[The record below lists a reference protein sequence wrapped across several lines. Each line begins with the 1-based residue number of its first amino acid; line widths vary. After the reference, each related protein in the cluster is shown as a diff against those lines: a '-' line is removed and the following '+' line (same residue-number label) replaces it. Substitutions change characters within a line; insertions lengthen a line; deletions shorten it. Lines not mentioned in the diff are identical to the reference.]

1 MCGIAGFQGRFD
13 AELLSAMGRTI
24 AHRGPDDTGDV
35 LIPEAGVGL
44 VHKRL
49 AIIDLSPLGH
59 QPMWD
64 DERENVIVFNGEI
77 FNYRELRASL
87 AADGH
92 RFRGHSDTEVVLHLY
107 RVYGEALLSKLNGMY
122 AFALWDARSR
132 ELFLARDGVGVKP
145 LYWTETPRGFLFGSE
160 IKALLADDEVS
171 RALDPRA
178 VQSHLALLWTP
189 APDTILRAVK
199 KLPPG
204 QAMIVRDGRVAR
216 TWRHYDLPYQD
227 DPVTIGADEA
237 AERVR
242 EAVATAVRRQMVAD
256 VPVGSF
262 LSGGLDSSAVVAFAS
277 REAPGLPAF
286 TIGFRDRDA
295 MAREGFADDLPYARR
310 VADTFGAKL
319 HVVEVGHEMAGELE
333 TMIWH
338 LDEPT
343 ADPAPMNALLICRL
357 AREHGLKVLLSG
369 TGGDDIF
376 TGYRRHLAVQRER
389 SWAWLPRPVRS
400 AAARVGGTIPAGF
413 PAGRRLQKGLR
424 YAGLDGDARL
434 VSYFYWLPPETI
446 AGLYGPALA
455 PDLAGTDPGEP
466 LRATLRELPKDASD
480 LRRMLY
486 LEGKHFLADHNLNYG
501 DKMSMAS
508 GIEVRVPLLDPDL
521 VALACSLPDD
531 LKQHG
536 ATGKWIFKKAMEPI
550 LPHDVIY
557 RPKTGFGAP
566 LRRWLRHELRP
577 MVEEVLAPRAL
588 SARGLFDPA
597 AVARLRAAD
606 ASGRIDGTYAIFSL
620 VCLELWCRAF
630 VDAPVS
636 KGVAA

>member
-13 AELLSAMGRTI
+13 ADLLDRMGRTI
-24 AHRGPDDTGDV
+24 AHRGPDDRGSYLDPAAGLG
-35 LIPEAGVGL
+35 LIHL
-44 VHKRL
+44 RL
-49 AIIDLSPLGH
+49 AIIDLSPSGH

-64 DERENVIVFNGEI
+64 DEGECVIVFNGEI
-77 FNYRELRASL
+77 FNYKELRDGLL
-87 AADGH
+87 AAGH
-92 RFRGHSDTEVVLHLY
+92 RFRGHSDTEVLLHLY
-107 RVYGEALLSKLNGMY
+107 RMHGAALLEKLNGMY

-145 LYWTETPRGFLFGSE
+145 LYYSETSRGFLFGSE
-160 IKALLADDEVS
+160 IKAILQDGEVS
-171 RALDPRA
+171 RALDPGA

-204 QAMIVRDGRVAR
+204 HAMVVRDGRVAR
-216 TWRHYDLPYQD
+216 TWRHYDLPYHD
-227 DPVTIGADEA
+227 APVAIGAAEA

-242 EAVATAVRRQMVAD
+242 EAVATAVRRQMVGD

-262 LSGGLDSSAVVAFAS
+262 LSGGLDSSSIVAFAS
-277 REAPGLPAF
+277 RDAPSLETF
-286 TIGFRDRDA
+286 TIGFRDRSA

-310 VADTFGAKL
+310 VAEQFGVAL
-319 HVVEVGHEMAGELE
+319 NVVEVGHEMAGELE

-343 ADPAPMNALLICRL
+343 ADPAPINALLICRL
-357 AREHGLKVLLSG
+357 ARERGLKVLLSG

-376 TGYRRHLAVQRER
+376 TGYRRHLAVRRER
-389 SWAWLPRPVRS
+389 AWSWLPRPVRR
-400 AAARVGGTIPAGF
+400 AAARVGERIPAGF
-413 PAGRRLQKGLR
+413 PAGRRAQKALR

-455 PDLAGTDPGEP
+455 PALAGTDPGEP
-466 LRATLRELPKDASD
+466 LRRTLAELPAGTSD

-536 ATGKWIFKKAMEPI
+536 TTGKWIFKKAMEPI

-577 MVEEVLAPRAL
+577 MVEDVLAPRAL
-588 SARGLFDPA
+588 ASRGLFDPA

-606 ASGRIDGTYAIFSL
+606 LDGRIDGTYAIFTL